1 MGQHS
6 GIFIIL
12 KGGCFKSVP
21 AEFYK
26 TPCQLLNVILW
37 RNMKHPLHLAA
48 GVMFLKMKDLPVIT
62 QIFGCLQTLLE
73 SLSSVKVLIID
84 PFMMY
89 TAAGLSKHLQYVIHV
104 CWLLIKGVEKWYRL
118 FCNSDTS
125 QFRLK
130 CVTTL
135 LAVKNTQVFTW
146 LFTLTPIYESIC
158 VGHSFRKSNT
168 STKAAGPPSSFFDV
182 IRSSYRANFWLVY
195 KQTWWPEIEIFG
207 QTLVLLLLLLQNI
220 SHHCWH

>member
-1 MGQHS
+1 MTVFCKRKNRESLFTFQLS
-6 GIFIIL
+6 IVIL
-12 KGGCFKSVP
+12 PFKYDELFLQRKLFKKQGGSRQKKSVKLKWDLLSTMSRIFSP
-21 AEFYK
+21 LVKFWDF
-26 TPCQLLNVILW
+26 LLNSE
-37 RNMKHPLHLAA
+37 
-48 GVMFLKMKDLPVIT
+48 IT
-62 QIFGCLQTLLE
+62 T
-73 SLSSVKVLIID
+73 
-84 PFMMY
+84 
-89 TAAGLSKHLQYVIHV
+89 
-104 CWLLIKGVEKWYRL
+104 
-118 FCNSDTS
+118 
-125 QFRLK
+125 

-207 QTLVLLLLLLQNI
+207 QTLVLLLLLQNI

>member
-118 FCNSDTS
+118 FCSSDTS
-125 QFRLK
+125 QFRFPQK
-130 CVTTL
+130 ICQIKGGSVVDNVTNFFAFRETL
-135 LAVKNTQVFTW
+135 RFLA
-146 LFTLTPIYESIC
+146 E
-158 VGHSFRKSNT
+158 FRNNHVRHNF
-168 STKAAGPPSSFFDV
+168 A
-182 IRSSYRANFWLVY
+182 RS
-195 KQTWWPEIEIFG
+195 
-207 QTLVLLLLLLQNI
+207 
-220 SHHCWH
+220 